1 MILSTQSLNQYVI
14 GLAKAL
20 DTRGFEIHNSPIAE
34 FDASGLV
41 VFSVSGAVHDREG
54 GKPAEIILEEVWR
67 PLAERR
73 WERREYTYDL
83 IDRPR
88 GRRRALHLHDR
99 DLAESV
105 WGTVVHE
112 HCEEVLGQPTCGHY
126 LGRELPDGYQA
137 IELLVAAW
145 VEPGNLGCSS
155 LTCLDLELI
164 LPRATATGRPAPGR
178 GR

>member
-20 DTRGFEIHNSPIAE
+20 DTRGFEIRAGPIAE
-34 FDASGLV
+34 FDESGLV
-41 VFSVSGAVHDREG
+41 AFSVTGAIGDGDG
-54 GKPAEIILEEVWR
+54 GDPAEIILEEVWR

-83 IDRPR
+83 VDRPR
-88 GRRRALHLHDR
+88 GRRRAFHLHDR

-112 HCEEVLGQPTCGHY
+112 HCEEVLGQPACGHY
-126 LGRELPDGYQA
+126 LGRELPDGYHG
-137 IELLVAAW
+137 IELLTAAW
-145 VEPGNLGCSS
+145 VEPGDLDCSS
-155 LTCLDLELI
+155 LICL
-164 LPRATATGRPAPGR
+164 G
-178 GR
+178 

>member
-1 MILSTQSLNQYVI
+1 VILSTQSLNQYVI

-20 DTRGFEIHNSPIAE
+20 GTRGFDIRGGPIAE
-34 FDASGLV
+34 FDESGLV
-41 VFSVSGAVHDREG
+41 VFSVTGAIADADG
-54 GKPAEIILEEVWR
+54 ADPAEIILEEVWR

-83 IDRPR
+83 VDRPR
-88 GRRRALHLHDR
+88 GRRRAFHLHDR

-126 LGRELPDGYQA
+126 LGRELPDGYHA
-137 IELLVAAW
+137 IELLTAAW
-145 VEPGNLGCSS
+145 VEPGDLDCSA
-155 LTCLDLELI
+155 LICLD
-164 LPRATATGRPAPGR
+164 
-178 GR
+178 